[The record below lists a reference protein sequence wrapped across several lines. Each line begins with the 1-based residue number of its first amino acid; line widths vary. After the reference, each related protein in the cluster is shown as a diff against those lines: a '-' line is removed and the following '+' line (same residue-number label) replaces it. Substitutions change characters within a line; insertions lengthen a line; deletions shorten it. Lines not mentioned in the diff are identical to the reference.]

1 MKETHT
7 KLDCIRR
14 EMVRD
19 GVLDVSPDPYPARCN
34 NQELTLMTLNSFSEP
49 LTPLMLSLW
58 SNWTIISLLFTLD
71 SEGDDSPIKPENRLN
86 VLGILTLG
94 LTSIKTPLAVWM

>member
-14 EMVRD
+14 EMIRD
-19 GVLDVSPDPYPARCN
+19 GVLDVSPVPYPARSMN
-34 NQELTLMTLNSFSEP
+34 YELTLMTLNSFSEP

-58 SNWTIISLLFTLD
+58 SNWTIISLLSTLD
-71 SEGDDSPIKPENRLN
+71 SEGVAHPSNPRI
-86 VLGILTLG
+86 
-94 LTSIKTPLAVWM
+94 A